1 LRPTTADSRETIVSR
16 IELSSQSAEAVHL
29 HAPAAGL
36 PATSA
41 PDVPVLLPRH
51 QSSSLRRAIQWR
63 FLRPLMDAACLT
75 FALVLALRWPN
86 EPVPLREGWPLLLFP
101 PLVMALLLLRG
112 MYERRLRP
120 TILDGV
126 MPIAGSVS
134 IAAMFVVVLQV
145 YAAGATTISSVTTH
159 VWAVALVTV
168 GGARVA
174 LLGVQRI
181 ARTRG
186 LDGAPTLI
194 VGAGNVGLRLARRLE
209 QNPEYGLTPV
219 GFLDANP
226 LDAGTAQTPGV
237 PVLGSPDELDWVAQ
251 LTGAEHV
258 VIAFSSEPDERL
270 VDLVRRCEALGL
282 EVSLVPRLFES
293 LNHRST
299 YEPLGGT
306 PLVGL
311 RSVHPKGWQFALKHA
326 GDRIGAALLI
336 LAFAPLMAA
345 IAVAVRVSSPGPVI
359 FRQRRVGRDGTVFDL
374 FKFRSMRLSD
384 VSADGFRPGADSAPG
399 GVEGADRRTWIGR
412 VLRRTSLDE
421 LPQFFNV
428 LLGDMS
434 LVGPRPERPEFV
446 ELFETDIRRY
456 GDRHRVKSG
465 VTGWAQVH
473 GLRGQTSLSDRVE
486 WDNYYIEH
494 WTLGLDVKI
503 LVLTLLEV
511 LRPAE

>member
-1 LRPTTADSRETIVSR
+1 VSR
-16 IELSSQSAEAVHL
+16 IDFSSQTADAMPSFAS
-29 HAPAAGL
+29 L
-36 PATSA
+36 PATA
-41 PDVPVLLPRH
+41 PLDVPVLLPRH
-51 QSSSLRRAIQWR
+51 EPSTIRRVVQSRA
-63 FLRPLMDAACLT
+63 LRPVLDALGLAL
-75 FALVLALRWPN
+75 ALVIAFRWPS
-86 EPVPLREGWPLLLFP
+86 EPVSFADGGWPLLLFP
-101 PLVMALLLLRG
+101 PLVMLLLLIRG

-120 TILDGV
+120 TIFDGV
-126 MPIAGSVS
+126 VPIAGSIS

-145 YAAGATTISSVTTH
+145 YAAGTTTVSSVGAH
-159 VWAVALVTV
+159 LWAVAIVTV
-168 GGARVA
+168 GGARVG
-174 LLGVQRI
+174 LLAAQRI
-181 ARTRG
+181 ARVRG

-194 VGAGNVGLRLARRLE
+194 VGAGHVGTRLARRLE
-209 QNPEYGLTPV
+209 ANPEYGLTPV

-226 LDAGTAQTPGV
+226 LPDGGEGPGI

-293 LNHRST
+293 LNHRAT

-306 PLVGL
+306 PLMGL
-311 RSVHPKGWQFALKHA
+311 RSVHPKGWQFAVKH
-326 GDRIGAALLI
+326 GLDRFGAALLI
-336 LAFAPLMAA
+336 LAFSPLMAT
-345 IAVAVRVSSPGPVI
+345 IALLVKLSSPGPIV

-374 FKFRSMRLSD
+374 YKFRSMRPPD
-384 VSADGFRPGADSAPG
+384 AKADQFRPGAGSAPG
-399 GVEGADRRTWIGR
+399 GVEGIDRRTWIGR
-412 VLRRTSLDE
+412 LLRRTSLDE

-428 LLGDMS
+428 LRGDMS

-446 ELFETDIRRY
+446 ELFESDIRRY

-494 WTLGLDVKI
+494 WTLGLDLKI
-503 LVLTLLEV
+503 LAMTMLEV

>member
-1 LRPTTADSRETIVSR
+1 VNR
-16 IELSSQSAEAVHL
+16 IEFSRQTAEAVPL
-29 HAPAAGL
+29 HAPVSGL
-36 PATSA
+36 PTTV
-41 PDVPVLLPRH
+41 PDVPVLVPRH
-51 QSSSLRRAIQWR
+51 ESSGLRRIVQWR
-63 FLRPLMDAACLT
+63 FLRPIIDAVGLVG
-75 FALVLALRWPN
+75 ALVLALRWPH
-86 EPVPLREGWPLLLFP
+86 EPVPISEGWPLLIFP
-101 PLVMALLLLRG
+101 PLVMLLLLIRG

-126 MPIAGSVS
+126 VPIAGSVS
-134 IAAMFVVVLQV
+134 IAAMSVIVLQV
-145 YAAGATTISSVTTH
+145 YVGGTVTVSSVAAH
-159 VWAVALVTV
+159 LWATAMLGV
-168 GGARVA
+168 GGARIG
-174 LLGVQRI
+174 LLGLQRV
-181 ARTRG
+181 ARVRG

-194 VGAGNVGLRLARRLE
+194 VGAGNVGMRLARRLMAS
-209 QNPEYGLTPV
+209 PEYGLTPV

-226 LDAGTAQTPGV
+226 LDGEEIPGI

-293 LNHRST
+293 LNHRAT

-306 PLVGL
+306 PLMGL

-326 GDRIGAALLI
+326 FDRLGAALLI
-336 LAFAPLMAA
+336 LLFAPLMAA
-345 IAVAVRVSSPGPVI
+345 IALAVRISSPGPVV

-374 FKFRSMRLSD
+374 FKFRSMRMPEP
-384 VSADGFRPGADSAPG
+384 VSEGFQPGADSAPG
-399 GVEGADRRTWIGR
+399 GVEGTDRRTLIGR
-412 VLRRTSLDE
+412 FLRRTSLDE

-494 WTLGLDVKI
+494 WTLGLDFKI
-503 LVLTLLEV
+503 LAMTMLVV

>member
-1 LRPTTADSRETIVSR
+1 MSR
-16 IELSSQSAEAVHL
+16 IDFSSQTAEAVPL
-29 HAPAAGL
+29 HAPVSGM
-36 PATSA
+36 PATA
-41 PDVPVLLPRH
+41 DLPVLLPRH
-51 QSSSLRRAIQWR
+51 EPSTVRRIVQWR
-63 FLRPLMDAACLT
+63 FLRPLLDAAGLVV
-75 FALVLALRWPN
+75 ALLVAFRWPH
-86 EPVPLREGWPLLLFP
+86 EPVTLADGWPLLLFP
-101 PLVMALLLLRG
+101 PLVMLLLLIRG

-126 MPIAGSVS
+126 VPIAGSIS

-145 YAAGATTISSVTTH
+145 YAAGTTETVSSVAAH
-159 VWAVALVTV
+159 LWAVAMVTV
-168 GGARVA
+168 GGGRVG
-174 LLGVQRI
+174 LLGVQRV
-181 ARTRG
+181 ARVRG
-186 LDGAPTLI
+186 LDGAPTII
-194 VGAGNVGLRLARRLE
+194 VGAGHVGLRLARRLE
-209 QNPEYGLTPV
+209 ANPEYGLTPV

-226 LDAGTAQTPGV
+226 LETGGEVPGI

-293 LNHRST
+293 LNHRAT

-306 PLVGL
+306 PLMGL

-326 GDRIGAALLI
+326 FDRLGAALLI
-336 LAFAPLMAA
+336 LAFGPLMAA
-345 IAVAVRVSSPGPVI
+345 IALAVRLSSPGPVI

-374 FKFRSMRLSD
+374 FKFRSMRLPD
-384 VSADGFRPGADSAPG
+384 PTAEGFRPGADSAPG
-399 GVEGADRRTWIGR
+399 GVEGVDRRTWIGR
-412 VLRRTSLDE
+412 LLRRTSLDE

-428 LLGDMS
+428 LRGDMS

-446 ELFETDIRRY
+446 ELFESDIRRY

-494 WTLGLDVKI
+494 WTLGLDLKI
-503 LVLTLLEV
+503 LAMTIVEV

>member
-1 LRPTTADSRETIVSR
+1 VNR
-16 IELSSQSAEAVHL
+16 IEFSRQTAEAVPL
-29 HAPAAGL
+29 HAPVTGL
-36 PATSA
+36 PSTA
-41 PDVPVLLPRH
+41 PDVPILVPRH
-51 QSSSLRRAIQWR
+51 QTSPLRRIVQWR
-63 FLRPLMDAACLT
+63 FLRPAIDAVGLVG
-75 FALVLALRWPN
+75 ALVLALRWPH
-86 EPVPLREGWPLLLFP
+86 EPVPLSEGWPLLLFP
-101 PLVMALLLLRG
+101 PLVMLLLLIRG

-126 MPIAGSVS
+126 VPIAGSVS
-134 IAAMFVVVLQV
+134 IAAMFVVILQV
-145 YAAGATTISSVTTH
+145 YVGGTATVSSVAAH
-159 VWAVALVTV
+159 LWATAMLGV
-168 GGARVA
+168 GGARIG
-174 LLGVQRI
+174 LLGLQRV

-194 VGAGNVGLRLARRLE
+194 VGAGNVGMRLARRLLAS
-209 QNPEYGLTPV
+209 PEYGLLPV

-226 LDAGTAQTPGV
+226 LQGDERSDI

-293 LNHRST
+293 LNHRAT

-306 PLVGL
+306 PLMGL

-326 GDRIGAALLI
+326 FDRIGAALLI
-336 LAFAPLMAA
+336 ALFAPLMAA
-345 IAVAVRVSSPGPVI
+345 IALAVRISSPGPVV

-374 FKFRSMRLSD
+374 FKFRSMRMPEP
-384 VSADGFRPGADSAPG
+384 ATEGFRPGADSAPG
-399 GVEGADRRTWIGR
+399 GVEGTDRRTLIGR
-412 VLRRTSLDE
+412 FLRRTSLDE

-494 WTLGLDVKI
+494 WTLGLDFKI
-503 LVLTLLEV
+503 LAMTMLVV
-511 LRPAE
+511 LRPVE

>member
-1 LRPTTADSRETIVSR
+1 VNR
-16 IELSSQSAEAVHL
+16 IEFSSQTAEAVPL
-29 HAPAAGL
+29 HAPVTGL
-36 PATSA
+36 PTSA

-51 QSSSLRRAIQWR
+51 ETSGLRRTIQWR
-63 FLRPLMDAACLT
+63 FLRPLIDAAGLSG
-75 FALVLALRWPN
+75 ALLLALRWPH
-86 EPVPLREGWPLLLFP
+86 EPVPIGEGWPLLLFP
-101 PLVMALLLLRG
+101 PLVMLLLLIRG

-126 MPIAGSVS
+126 VPIAGSVS

-145 YAAGATTISSVTTH
+145 YAAGATGTVSSVAAH
-159 VWAVALVTV
+159 LWATAMLGV
-168 GGARVA
+168 GGARVG
-174 LLGVQRI
+174 LLGLQRM
-181 ARTRG
+181 ARSRG

-194 VGAGNVGLRLARRLE
+194 VGAGNVGMRLARRLE
-209 QNPEYGLTPV
+209 ASPEYGLTPV

-226 LDAGTAQTPGV
+226 LQGDEIPGI

-293 LNHRST
+293 LNHRAT

-306 PLVGL
+306 PLMGL
-311 RSVHPKGWQFALKHA
+311 RSVHPKGWQFAVKHA
-326 GDRIGAALLI
+326 FDRFGAALLV
-336 LAFAPLMAA
+336 LLFAPLMAA
-345 IAVAVRVSSPGPVI
+345 IALAVRISSPGPIV

-374 FKFRSMRLSD
+374 FKFRSMRLPD
-384 VSADGFRPGADSAPG
+384 PAAEGFRPGADSAPG
-399 GVEGADRRTWIGR
+399 GVEGTDRRTLIGR
-412 VLRRTSLDE
+412 FLRRTSLDE

-428 LLGDMS
+428 LLGEMS

-494 WTLGLDVKI
+494 WTLGLDFKI
-503 LVLTLLEV
+503 LAMTMLVV

>member
-1 LRPTTADSRETIVSR
+1 VSR
-16 IELSSQSAEAVHL
+16 IELSRHTAEAVPL
-29 HAPAAGL
+29 HAPVSGL
-36 PATSA
+36 PATA
-41 PDVPVLLPRH
+41 PDVPYLLPRH
-51 QSSSLRRAIQWR
+51 EPSGLRRVIQWR
-63 FLRPLMDAACLT
+63 FLRPLIDAVCL
-75 FALVLALRWPN
+75 AGSLVLALRWPH
-86 EPVPLREGWPLLLFP
+86 EPVPLGEGWPLVLFP
-101 PLVMALLLLRG
+101 PLVMLLLLIRG

-126 MPIAGSVS
+126 VPIAGSIS

-145 YAAGATTISSVTTH
+145 YAGGTTTVSSVAAH
-159 VWAVALVTV
+159 LWAVAMVSV
-168 GGARVA
+168 AGARIG
-174 LLGVQRI
+174 LLGVQRV

-194 VGAGNVGLRLARRLE
+194 VGAGTVGMRLARRLE
-209 QNPEYGLTPV
+209 QSPEYGLTPV

-226 LDAGTAQTPGV
+226 LELGTEQSPGI

-293 LNHRST
+293 LNHRAT

-311 RSVHPKGWQFALKHA
+311 RSVHPKGWQFTVKHVF
-326 GDRIGAALLI
+326 DRIGAALLI
-336 LAFAPLMAA
+336 LAFSPLMAA
-345 IAVAVRVSSPGPVI
+345 IALAVRLSSPGPII

-374 FKFRSMRLSD
+374 FKFRSMRMPDPSTE
-384 VSADGFRPGADSAPG
+384 GFRPGADSAPG

-428 LLGDMS
+428 LVGDMS

-494 WTLGLDVKI
+494 WTLGLDAKI
-503 LVLTLLEV
+503 LALTMLEV

>member
-1 LRPTTADSRETIVSR
+1 LNR
-16 IELSSQSAEAVHL
+16 IELSSQSVETVPL
-29 HAPAAGL
+29 HAPVPGMPGGTAHVPLLVARREPSVARRILQSAA
-36 PATSA
+36 
-41 PDVPVLLPRH
+41 
-51 QSSSLRRAIQWR
+51 
-63 FLRPLMDAACLT
+63 LRPSLDLLGLT
-75 FALVLALRWPN
+75 LAVLIALQWPN
-86 EPVPLREGWPLLLFP
+86 EPVPLRQGWPLLLYP
-101 PLVMALLLLRG
+101 PLVMGLLLVRG

-126 MPIAGSVS
+126 TPIAGSISV
-134 IAAMFVVVLQV
+134 AAMAVLALEV
-145 YAAGATTISSVTTH
+145 YVAEVPIQAGVTAHLWAGAVL
-159 VWAVALVTV
+159 AV
-168 GGARVA
+168 GGGRAG
-174 LLGVQRI
+174 LLGVQRHLRR
-181 ARTRG
+181 AG
-186 LDGAPTLI
+186 LDGRPTLI
-194 VGAGNVGLRLARRLE
+194 VGAGTVGTRLARRLE
-209 QNPEYGLTPV
+209 DQPEYGLSPV

-226 LDAGTAQTPGV
+226 LETDDVAGV
-237 PVLGSPDELDWVAQ
+237 PVLGSPDDLDWVAQ
-251 LTGAEHV
+251 VTGAEHV

-293 LNHRST
+293 LNHRAT

-311 RSVHPKGWQFALKHA
+311 RTVHPKGWQFALKHVF
-326 GDRIGAALLI
+326 DRVGVALLI
-336 LAFAPLMAA
+336 ALFAPLMAA
-345 IAVAVRVSSPGPVI
+345 IALAVRLSSPGPVV

-374 FKFRSMRLSD
+374 YKFRSMRMPD
-384 VSADGFRPGADSAPG
+384 ATGPEFRPGADSAPG
-399 GVEGADRRTWIGR
+399 GVEGVDRRTLIGR

-428 LLGDMS
+428 LRGEMS

-473 GLRGQTSLSDRVE
+473 GLRGQTSLADRVE

-494 WTLGLDVKI
+494 WTLGLDAKI
-503 LVLTLLEV
+503 LALTVLAV

>member
-1 LRPTTADSRETIVSR
+1 VNR
-16 IELSSQSAEAVHL
+16 IEFSRQTAEAVPL
-29 HAPAAGL
+29 HVPVTGL
-36 PATSA
+36 PASA
-41 PDVPVLLPRH
+41 PDVPILVPRH
-51 QSSSLRRAIQWR
+51 ETSALRRTVQWR
-63 FLRPLMDAACLT
+63 FLRPLIDAVGLVG
-75 FALVLALRWPN
+75 ALVLALRWPH
-86 EPVPLREGWPLLLFP
+86 EPVPISEGWPLLLFP
-101 PLVMALLLLRG
+101 PLVMLLLLIRG

-126 MPIAGSVS
+126 VPIAGSVS

-145 YAAGATTISSVTTH
+145 YVGGTATVSSVAAH
-159 VWAVALVTV
+159 LWATAMLGV
-168 GGARVA
+168 GGARIG
-174 LLGVQRI
+174 LLGLQRV
-181 ARTRG
+181 ARVRG

-194 VGAGNVGLRLARRLE
+194 VGAGNVGMRLARRLVAS
-209 QNPEYGLTPV
+209 PEYGLTPV

-226 LDAGTAQTPGV
+226 LEGDEIPGI

-293 LNHRST
+293 LNHRAT

-306 PLVGL
+306 PLMGL
-311 RSVHPKGWQFALKHA
+311 RSVHPRGWQFALKHA
-326 GDRIGAALLI
+326 FDRLGAALLI
-336 LAFAPLMAA
+336 LLFAPLMAA
-345 IAVAVRVSSPGPVI
+345 IALAVRISSPGPIV

-374 FKFRSMRLSD
+374 FKFRSMRMPD
-384 VSADGFRPGADSAPG
+384 PATEGFRPGADSAPG
-399 GVEGADRRTWIGR
+399 GVEGTDRRTLVGR
-412 VLRRTSLDE
+412 FLRRTSLDE

-494 WTLGLDVKI
+494 WTLGLDFKI
-503 LVLTLLEV
+503 LAMTMLVV

>member
-1 LRPTTADSRETIVSR
+1 VNR
-16 IELSSQSAEAVHL
+16 IEFSSQTAEAVPL
-29 HAPAAGL
+29 HAPVAGL
-36 PATSA
+36 PTSA

-51 QSSSLRRAIQWR
+51 EVSGLRRAIQWR
-63 FLRPLMDAACLT
+63 FLRPLIDAFGLT
-75 FALVLALRWPN
+75 GALVLALRWPH
-86 EPVPLREGWPLLLFP
+86 EPVPLSAGWPLFLFP
-101 PLVMALLLLRG
+101 PLVMLLLLIRG

-126 MPIAGSVS
+126 VPVAGSVS

-145 YAAGATTISSVTTH
+145 YAAGGTGTISSIAAH
-159 VWAVALVTV
+159 LWATAMIGV
-168 GGARVA
+168 GGARA
-174 LLGVQRI
+174 GLLGVQRV
-181 ARTRG
+181 ARARG

-194 VGAGNVGLRLARRLE
+194 VGAGNVGMRLARRLE
-209 QNPEYGLTPV
+209 ASPEYGLTPV

-226 LDAGTAQTPGV
+226 LQGDQIPGI

-293 LNHRST
+293 LNHRAT

-306 PLVGL
+306 PLMGL
-311 RSVHPKGWQFALKHA
+311 RSVHPKGWQFTVKHA
-326 GDRIGAALLI
+326 FDRFGAALLI
-336 LAFAPLMAA
+336 LLFAPLMAA
-345 IAVAVRVSSPGPVI
+345 IALAVRVSSPGPIV

-374 FKFRSMRLSD
+374 FKFRSMRLPD
-384 VSADGFRPGADSAPG
+384 PAAEGFRPGADSAPG
-399 GVEGADRRTWIGR
+399 GVEGTDRRTLIGR
-412 VLRRTSLDE
+412 FLRRTSLDE

-494 WTLGLDVKI
+494 WTLGLDFKI
-503 LVLTLLEV
+503 LAMTMLVV

>member
-1 LRPTTADSRETIVSR
+1 MSR
-16 IELSSQSAEAVHL
+16 IDFSSQTAEAVPL
-29 HAPAAGL
+29 HAPATGL
-36 PATSA
+36 PASA

-51 QSSSLRRAIQWR
+51 EPSGVRRVVQSR
-63 FLRPLMDAACLT
+63 FLRPLIDAFGLSA
-75 FALVLALRWPN
+75 ALVLALRWPH
-86 EPVPLREGWPLLLFP
+86 EPVPMSEGWPLLLFP
-101 PLVMALLLLRG
+101 PLVMLLLAIRG

-126 MPIAGSVS
+126 VPIAGSVS
-134 IAAMFVVVLQV
+134 IAAMFVVVAQV
-145 YAAGATTISSVTTH
+145 YAGGDTAVSSVAAH
-159 VWAVALVTV
+159 LWAVAMLAV
-168 GGARVA
+168 GGARVG
-174 LLGVQRI
+174 LLGLQRV
-181 ARTRG
+181 ARARG

-194 VGAGNVGLRLARRLE
+194 VGAGQVGMRLARRLE
-209 QNPEYGLTPV
+209 ANPEYGLAPV
-219 GFLDANP
+219 GFLDADP
-226 LDAGTAQTPGV
+226 LQGGGDVPGV

-293 LNHRST
+293 LNHRAT

-306 PLVGL
+306 PLMGL
-311 RSVHPKGWQFALKHA
+311 RSVHPKGWQFAVKHA
-326 GDRIGAALLI
+326 LDRLGAALLV
-336 LAFAPLMAA
+336 LAFGPLMAA
-345 IAVAVRVSSPGPVI
+345 IALAVRISSPGPVI

-374 FKFRSMRLSD
+374 FKFRSMRMPD
-384 VSADGFRPGADSAPG
+384 PAAEGFRPDADSAPG
-399 GVEGADRRTWIGR
+399 GVEGTDRRTLIGR
-412 VLRRTSLDE
+412 ILRRTSLDE

-494 WTLGLDVKI
+494 WTLGLDFKI
-503 LVLTLLEV
+503 LAMTVLVV
-511 LRPAE
+511 LRHAE

>member
-1 LRPTTADSRETIVSR
+1 VSR
-16 IELSSQSAEAVHL
+16 IDFSSQTAEAVPM
-29 HAPAAGL
+29 HAPVTGL
-36 PATSA
+36 PATA
-41 PDVPVLLPRH
+41 PDLPVLLPRH
-51 QSSSLRRAIQWR
+51 EPSTVRRVVQSRA
-63 FLRPLMDAACLT
+63 LRPTLDAVGLVA
-75 FALVLALRWPN
+75 AIVLAFRWPH
-86 EPVPLREGWPLLLFP
+86 EPVTVSDGWPLFLFP
-101 PLVMALLLLRG
+101 PLVMLLLLIRG
-112 MYERRLRP
+112 MYEQRLRP

-126 MPIAGSVS
+126 VPIAGSVS

-145 YAAGATTISSVTTH
+145 YVGGSSTVSSVAAH
-159 VWAVALVTV
+159 LWAVAMVSV
-168 GGARVA
+168 GGARVGLLA
-174 LLGVQRI
+174 LQRV
-181 ARTRG
+181 ARVRG

-194 VGAGNVGLRLARRLE
+194 VGAGHVGMRLARRLE
-209 QNPEYGLTPV
+209 ANPEYGLTPV

-226 LDAGTAQTPGV
+226 LQGGGEVPGV

-293 LNHRST
+293 LNHRAT

-306 PLVGL
+306 PLMGL
-311 RSVHPKGWQFALKHA
+311 RSVHPKGWQFAVKHA
-326 GDRIGAALLI
+326 FDRLGAALLI
-336 LAFAPLMAA
+336 LAFAPLMGA
-345 IAVAVRVSSPGPVI
+345 IALAVRLSSPGPVI
-359 FRQRRVGRDGTVFDL
+359 FRQRRVGRDGSVFDL
-374 FKFRSMRLSD
+374 FKFRSMRMPD
-384 VSADGFRPGADSAPG
+384 PAAEGFRPDADSAPG
-399 GVEGADRRTWIGR
+399 CVEGTDRRTLIGTF
-412 VLRRTSLDE
+412 LRKTSLDE

-494 WTLGLDVKI
+494 WTLGLDFKI
-503 LVLTLLEV
+503 LAMTMLVV

>member
-1 LRPTTADSRETIVSR
+1 VNR
-16 IELSSQSAEAVHL
+16 IEFSSHTAEAVPL
-29 HAPAAGL
+29 HAPVTGL
-36 PATSA
+36 PTSA

-51 QSSSLRRAIQWR
+51 EVSALRRTVQWR
-63 FLRPLMDAACLT
+63 FLRPLIDAVGLSG
-75 FALVLALRWPN
+75 ALVLALRWPH
-86 EPVPLREGWPLLLFP
+86 EPVPLSQGWPLLLFP
-101 PLVMALLLLRG
+101 PLVMLLLLIRG

-126 MPIAGSVS
+126 VPIAGSVS

-145 YAAGATTISSVTTH
+145 YAGGTATVSSVAAH
-159 VWAVALVTV
+159 LWATAMLGV
-168 GGARVA
+168 GGARVG
-174 LLGVQRI
+174 LLGVQRV
-181 ARTRG
+181 ARSRG

-194 VGAGNVGLRLARRLE
+194 VGAGNVGMRLARRLVAS
-209 QNPEYGLTPV
+209 PEYGLTPV

-226 LDAGTAQTPGV
+226 LQGDEIPGI

-293 LNHRST
+293 LNHRAT

-306 PLVGL
+306 PLMGL
-311 RSVHPKGWQFALKHA
+311 RSVHPKGWQFAVKHA
-326 GDRIGAALLI
+326 FDRLGAALLI
-336 LAFAPLMAA
+336 LLFAPLMAA
-345 IAVAVRVSSPGPVI
+345 VALAVRVSSPGPVV

-374 FKFRSMRLSD
+374 FKFRSMRLPD
-384 VSADGFRPGADSAPG
+384 PAAEGFRPGADSAPG
-399 GVEGADRRTWIGR
+399 GVEGADRRTLIGR

-428 LLGDMS
+428 LLGEMS

-494 WTLGLDVKI
+494 WTLGLDFKI
-503 LVLTLLEV
+503 LALTMLEV

>member
-1 LRPTTADSRETIVSR
+1 MNR
-16 IELSSQSAEAVHL
+16 IEFSRQTAEAVPL
-29 HAPAAGL
+29 HAPVSGL
-36 PATSA
+36 PASA
-41 PDVPVLLPRH
+41 PDVPILLPRH
-51 QSSSLRRAIQWR
+51 EISGLRRTVQWR
-63 FLRPLMDAACLT
+63 FLRPIIDAVGLVG
-75 FALVLALRWPN
+75 ALVLALRWPH
-86 EPVPLREGWPLLLFP
+86 EPVPLGEGWPLLLFP
-101 PLVMALLLLRG
+101 PLVMLLLLIRG

-126 MPIAGSVS
+126 VPIAGSVS

-145 YAAGATTISSVTTH
+145 YAGGTATVSSVAAH
-159 VWAVALVTV
+159 LWATAMLGV
-168 GGARVA
+168 GGARIG
-174 LLGVQRI
+174 LLGVQRL

-194 VGAGNVGLRLARRLE
+194 VGAGNVGMRLARRLVAS
-209 QNPEYGLTPV
+209 PEYGLLPV

-226 LDAGTAQTPGV
+226 LQGDEIPGI

-293 LNHRST
+293 LNHRAT

-306 PLVGL
+306 PLMGL

-326 GDRIGAALLI
+326 FDRLGAALLI
-336 LAFAPLMAA
+336 LLFGPLMAA
-345 IAVAVRVSSPGPVI
+345 IALTVRISSPGPVV

-374 FKFRSMRLSD
+374 FKFRSMRMPD
-384 VSADGFRPGADSAPG
+384 PATEGFRPGLDSAPG
-399 GVEGADRRTWIGR
+399 GVEGADRRTLIGR
-412 VLRRTSLDE
+412 FLRRTSLDE

-494 WTLGLDVKI
+494 WTLGLDFKI
-503 LVLTLLEV
+503 LAMTMLVV

>member
-1 LRPTTADSRETIVSR
+1 MSR
-16 IELSSQSAEAVHL
+16 IDFSSQTAEAVPL
-29 HAPAAGL
+29 HAPVGGL
-36 PATSA
+36 PASA

-51 QSSSLRRAIQWR
+51 EPSTIRRIVQWR
-63 FLRPLMDAACLT
+63 FLRPLIDALGLT
-75 FALVLALRWPN
+75 AAIVLALRWPH
-86 EPVPLREGWPLLLFP
+86 EPVPISDGWPLLLFA
-101 PLVMALLLLRG
+101 PLVMLLLLIRG

-126 MPIAGSVS
+126 VPIAGSIS

-145 YAAGATTISSVTTH
+145 YVGGTATVSSVAAH
-159 VWAVALVTV
+159 LWAVAMVTV
-168 GGARVA
+168 GGARVG
-174 LLGVQRI
+174 LLGVQRV
-181 ARTRG
+181 ARIRG
-186 LDGAPTLI
+186 HDGAPTLI
-194 VGAGNVGLRLARRLE
+194 VGAGHVGMRLARRLE
-209 QNPEYGLTPV
+209 ANPEYGLTPV
-219 GFLDANP
+219 GFLDADP
-226 LDAGTAQTPGV
+226 LPGGGEV
-237 PVLGSPDELDWVAQ
+237 PGIPVLGSPDELDWVAQ

-293 LNHRST
+293 LNHRAT

-306 PLVGL
+306 PLMGL

-326 GDRIGAALLI
+326 FDRIGAALLI
-336 LAFAPLMAA
+336 LAFSPLMAA
-345 IAVAVRVSSPGPVI
+345 IALAVRASSPGPVI

-374 FKFRSMRLSD
+374 FKFRSMRMPEP
-384 VSADGFRPGADSAPG
+384 ATEGFRPGTDSAPG

-494 WTLGLDVKI
+494 WTLGLDFKI
-503 LVLTLLEV
+503 LAMTLLV
-511 LRPAE
+511 VVRPAE

>member
-1 LRPTTADSRETIVSR
+1 VNR
-16 IELSSQSAEAVHL
+16 IEFSRQTAEAVPL
-29 HAPAAGL
+29 HAPVSGL
-36 PATSA
+36 PASA
-41 PDVPVLLPRH
+41 PDVPILLPRH
-51 QSSSLRRAIQWR
+51 EISGLRRTVQWR
-63 FLRPLMDAACLT
+63 FLRPIIDAVGLVG
-75 FALVLALRWPN
+75 ALVLALRWPH

-101 PLVMALLLLRG
+101 PLVMLLLLIRG

-126 MPIAGSVS
+126 VPIAGSVS

-145 YAAGATTISSVTTH
+145 YAGGTATVSSVAAH
-159 VWAVALVTV
+159 LWATAMLGV
-168 GGARVA
+168 GGARIG
-174 LLGVQRI
+174 LLGVQRL

-194 VGAGNVGLRLARRLE
+194 VGAGNVGMRLARRLVAS
-209 QNPEYGLTPV
+209 PEYGLLPV

-226 LDAGTAQTPGV
+226 LQGDEIPGI

-293 LNHRST
+293 LNHRAT

-306 PLVGL
+306 PLMGL

-326 GDRIGAALLI
+326 FDRLGAALLV
-336 LAFAPLMAA
+336 LLFGPLMAA
-345 IAVAVRVSSPGPVI
+345 IALAVRISSPGPVV

-374 FKFRSMRLSD
+374 FKFRSMRMPD
-384 VSADGFRPGADSAPG
+384 PATEGFRPGLDSAPG
-399 GVEGADRRTWIGR
+399 GVEGADRRTLIGR
-412 VLRRTSLDE
+412 FLRRTSLDE

-494 WTLGLDVKI
+494 WTLGLDFKI
-503 LVLTLLEV
+503 LAMTMLVV

>member
-1 LRPTTADSRETIVSR
+1 LTR
-16 IELSSQSAEAVHL
+16 IELSSQTAEAVPL
-29 HAPAAGL
+29 HASVAGL
-36 PATSA
+36 PATA
-41 PDVPVLLPRH
+41 PDVPLLVPRRET
-51 QSSSLRRAIQWR
+51 SGLRRVIQWR
-63 FLRPLMDAACLT
+63 FLRPLLDTFGLI
-75 FALVLALRWPN
+75 FALVLSLRWPH
-86 EPVPLREGWPLLLFP
+86 EPVPIGEGWPLLLFP
-101 PLVMALLLLRG
+101 PLVMLLLLIRG
-112 MYERRLRP
+112 MYEPRLRP
-120 TILDGV
+120 TILEGV
-126 MPIAGSVS
+126 VPIAGSVS
-134 IAAMFVVVLQV
+134 IAAMFVIVVEV
-145 YAAGATTISSVTTH
+145 YIGGTATVSSIVAHLWVT
-159 VWAVALVTV
+159 AMLGV
-168 GGARVA
+168 GGARTG
-174 LLGVQRI
+174 LLAVQRV
-181 ARTRG
+181 ARARG

-194 VGAGNVGLRLARRLE
+194 VGAGYVGMRLARRLE

-219 GFLDANP
+219 GFLDADP
-226 LDAGTAQTPGV
+226 LQGAEIPDI

-293 LNHRST
+293 LNHRAT

-306 PLVGL
+306 PLMGL
-311 RSVHPKGWQFALKHA
+311 RSVHPKGWQFTVKHA
-326 GDRIGAALLI
+326 FDRVGAALLI
-336 LAFAPLMAA
+336 LLFGPLMAA
-345 IAVAVRVSSPGPVI
+345 IAIAVRVSSPGPVI

-374 FKFRSMRLSD
+374 FKFRSMRLPD
-384 VSADGFRPGADSAPG
+384 PAAEGFQPDADSAPG
-399 GVEGADRRTWIGR
+399 GVEGIDRRTLIGR
-412 VLRRTSLDE
+412 FLRRSSLDE

-494 WTLGLDVKI
+494 WTLGLDIKI
-503 LVLTLLEV
+503 LALTALVVLQ
-511 LRPAE
+511 PAE

>member
-1 LRPTTADSRETIVSR
+1 VSR
-16 IELSSQSAEAVHL
+16 IELSSHSAEAVPL
-29 HAPAAGL
+29 HAPVTGL
-36 PATSA
+36 PAVA
-41 PDVPVLLPRH
+41 PDVPRLLPRH
-51 QSSSLRRAIQWR
+51 HPSGLRRTIQWR
-63 FLRPLMDAACLT
+63 FLRPVLDATCLCG
-75 FALVLALRWPN
+75 AMLLALRWPH
-86 EPVPLREGWPLLLFP
+86 EPVPLSQGWPLLLYGP
-101 PLVMALLLLRG
+101 IVMALLLARG

-126 MPIAGSVS
+126 VPIAGSVS
-134 IAAMFVVVLQV
+134 IAAMFVVVLSV
-145 YAAGATTISSVTTH
+145 YAGGTTSVSSVVAH
-159 VWAVALVTV
+159 LWATALVGV
-168 GGARVA
+168 GGSRVA
-174 LLGVQRI
+174 LLGLQRV
-181 ARTRG
+181 ARSRG

-194 VGAGNVGLRLARRLE
+194 VGAGNVGMRLARRLE
-209 QNPEYGLTPV
+209 DNPEYGLAPV
-219 GFLDANP
+219 GFLDADP
-226 LDAGTAQTPGV
+226 LEGGHERGPGI

-293 LNHRST
+293 LNNRAT

-306 PLVGL
+306 PLMGL
-311 RSVHPKGWQFALKHA
+311 RSVHPKGWQFTVKHA
-326 GDRIGAALLI
+326 CDRLGALLLI
-336 LAFAPLMAA
+336 LAFSPLMAA
-345 IAVAVRVSSPGPVI
+345 IALTVRLGSPGPVI

-374 FKFRSMRLSD
+374 FKFRSMRMPD
-384 VSADGFRPGADSAPG
+384 PSAGDFRPGADSAPG
-399 GVEGADRRTWIGR
+399 GVEGTDRRTWIGR
-412 VLRRTSLDE
+412 LLRRTSLDE

-428 LLGDMS
+428 LRGDMS

-503 LVLTLLEV
+503 LALTLLEV

>member
-1 LRPTTADSRETIVSR
+1 M
-16 IELSSQSAEAVHL
+16 
-29 HAPAAGL
+29 HASVAGL
-36 PATSA
+36 PAA
-41 PDVPVLLPRH
+41 PGVPLLAPRH
-51 QSSSLRRAIQWR
+51 ESTGLRRALQWR
-63 FLRPLMDAACLT
+63 FLRPLLDAVGLA
-75 FALVLALRWPN
+75 ASLVLALRWPH
-86 EPVPLREGWPLLLFP
+86 EPVPLSEGWPLLLFP
-101 PLVMALLLLRG
+101 PLVMLLLLVRG

-126 MPIAGSVS
+126 VPIAGSVS
-134 IAAMFVVVLQV
+134 VAAMFVVVLEV
-145 YAAGATTISSVTTH
+145 YVSGTGTVSSMVAHLWAGAM
-159 VWAVALVTV
+159 LGL
-168 GGARVA
+168 GGERVA
-174 LLGVQRI
+174 LLGVQRV

-194 VGAGNVGLRLARRLE
+194 VGAGNVGMRLARRLE
-209 QNPEYGLTPV
+209 QSPEYGLTPV

-226 LDAGTAQTPGV
+226 LELGAQQESPGI
-237 PVLGSPDELDWVAQ
+237 PVLGSPDELDWIAQ
-251 LTGAEHV
+251 LTRAEHV

-293 LNHRST
+293 LNHRAT

-306 PLVGL
+306 PLMGL
-311 RSVHPKGWQFALKHA
+311 RSVHPKGWQFALKHVF
-326 GDRIGAALLI
+326 DRIGAALLI
-336 LAFAPLMAA
+336 LAFAPLMAT
-345 IAVAVRVSSPGPVI
+345 IALVVRLSSPGPVV

-374 FKFRSMRLSD
+374 FKFRSMRLPEASGE
-384 VSADGFRPGADSAPG
+384 GFRPGADSAPG
-399 GVEGADRRTWIGR
+399 GVEGTDRRTWIGR
-412 VLRRTSLDE
+412 LLRRTSLDE

-503 LVLTLLEV
+503 LALTMLEV

>member
-1 LRPTTADSRETIVSR
+1 MA
-16 IELSSQSAEAVHL
+16 
-29 HAPAAGL
+29 
-36 PATSA
+36 
-41 PDVPVLLPRH
+41 
-51 QSSSLRRAIQWR
+51 
-63 FLRPLMDAACLT
+63 
-75 FALVLALRWPN
+75 
-86 EPVPLREGWPLLLFP
+86 EPVAPEAARP
-101 PLVMALLLLRG
+101 P
-112 MYERRLRP
+112 P
-120 TILDGV
+120 
-126 MPIAGSVS
+126 
-134 IAAMFVVVLQV
+134 
-145 YAAGATTISSVTTH
+145 
-159 VWAVALVTV
+159 
-168 GGARVA
+168 
-174 LLGVQRI
+174 GVQHRLVDLPG
-181 ARTRG
+181 ALG
-186 LDGAPTLI
+186 PDQPHPDGAGQQI
-194 VGAGNVGLRLARRLE
+194 RGADHPIR
-209 QNPEYGLTPV
+209 PEL
-219 GFLDANP
+219 
-226 LDAGTAQTPGV
+226 PGGQDPGI

-293 LNHRST
+293 LNHRAT

-306 PLVGL
+306 PLMGL

-326 GDRIGAALLI
+326 FDRLGAALLI
-336 LAFAPLMAA
+336 LCFGPLMAA
-345 IAVAVRVSSPGPVI
+345 IALAVRLSSPGPVI

-374 FKFRSMRLSD
+374 FKFRSMRLPD
-384 VSADGFRPGADSAPG
+384 PAAEGFRPGADSAPG
-399 GVEGADRRTWIGR
+399 GVEGIDRRTWIGR
-412 VLRRTSLDE
+412 LLRRTSLDE

-428 LLGDMS
+428 LRGDMS

-494 WTLGLDVKI
+494 WTLGLDLKI
-503 LVLTLLEV
+503 LAMTLVEV

>member
-1 LRPTTADSRETIVSR
+1 VPLRA
-16 IELSSQSAEAVHL
+16 AV
-29 HAPAAGL
+29 GTL
-36 PATSA
+36 PSSA
-41 PDVPVLLPRH
+41 PVDVPVLLPRH
-51 QSSSLRRAIQWR
+51 EPSTVRRVVQSRA
-63 FLRPLMDAACLT
+63 LRPVLDAAG
-75 FALVLALRWPN
+75 LALALLVAIRWPH
-86 EPVPLREGWPLLLFP
+86 EPVPFSEGWPLLLFP
-101 PLVMALLLLRG
+101 PLVMLLLLVRG

-120 TILDGV
+120 TVLDSV
-126 MPIAGSVS
+126 VPIAGSIS

-145 YAAGATTISSVTTH
+145 YAAGTTAVSSVGAH
-159 VWAVALVTV
+159 LWAVALVTV
-168 GGARVA
+168 GGARVG
-174 LLGVQRI
+174 LLAAQRI
-181 ARTRG
+181 ARVRG
-186 LDGAPTLI
+186 LDGTPTLI
-194 VGAGNVGLRLARRLE
+194 VGAGHVGMRLARRLE
-209 QNPEYGLTPV
+209 AGPEYGLTPV

-226 LDAGTAQTPGV
+226 LPGGEEVPGV

-293 LNHRST
+293 LNHRAT

-306 PLVGL
+306 PLMGL
-311 RSVHPKGWQFALKHA
+311 RSVHPKGWQFAVKH
-326 GDRIGAALLI
+326 GFDRLGAALLL
-336 LAFAPLMAA
+336 LAFAPLMGT
-345 IAVAVRVSSPGPVI
+345 IALLVKLSSPGPVI

-374 FKFRSMRLSD
+374 YKFRSMRP
-384 VSADGFRPGADSAPG
+384 ADPNAEGFRPGEGSAPG
-399 GVEGADRRTWIGR
+399 GVEGVDRRTWIGR
-412 VLRRTSLDE
+412 LLRRTSLDE

-428 LLGDMS
+428 LRGDMS

-446 ELFETDIRRY
+446 ELFESDIRRY

-494 WTLGLDVKI
+494 WTLGLDFKI
-503 LVLTLLEV
+503 LAMTLLEV

>member
-1 LRPTTADSRETIVSR
+1 MNR
-16 IELSSQSAEAVHL
+16 IELSSHAAEAVQVRAASGL
-29 HAPAAGL
+29 SQAAPEI
-36 PATSA
+36 P
-41 PDVPVLLPRH
+41 LLVPRH
-51 QSSSLRRAIQWR
+51 EASSFRAVVQSR
-63 FLRPLMDAACLT
+63 FLRPALDAVALSGS
-75 FALVLALRWPN
+75 LVLALRWPN
-86 EPVPLREGWPLLLFP
+86 EPVPWSDGWPLLLFP
-101 PLVMALLLLRG
+101 PLVMLLLLIRG

-126 MPIAGSVS
+126 VPIAGAVS

-145 YAAGATTISSVTTH
+145 YAAGATGTISSASAH
-159 VWAVALVTV
+159 LWAAALISVAGTRV
-168 GGARVA
+168 G
-174 LLGVQRI
+174 LLGVQRV
-181 ARTRG
+181 ARARG

-194 VGAGNVGLRLARRLE
+194 VGAGNVGMRLARRLE
-209 QNPEYGLTPV
+209 ASPEYGLTPV

-226 LDAGTAQTPGV
+226 LEGVEIPGV
-237 PVLGSPDELDWVAQ
+237 PVLGSPDELDWIAQ

-293 LNHRST
+293 LNHRAT

-306 PLVGL
+306 PLMGL
-311 RSVHPKGWQFALKHA
+311 RSVSPKGWQFAVKHA
-326 GDRIGAALLI
+326 FDRIGGALLI
-336 LAFAPLMAA
+336 LLFSPLMAA
-345 IAVAVRVSSPGPVI
+345 IALAVRISSPGPIV

-374 FKFRSMRLSD
+374 FKFRSMRMPD
-384 VSADGFRPGADSAPG
+384 PAAEGFQPGADSAPG
-399 GVEGADRRTWIGR
+399 GVEGTDRRTLIGR
-412 VLRRTSLDE
+412 ILRRTSLDE

-494 WTLGLDVKI
+494 WTLGLDFKI
-503 LVLTLLEV
+503 LVMTMLAV
-511 LRPAE
+511 LRSAE

>member
-1 LRPTTADSRETIVSR
+1 VNR
-16 IELSSQSAEAVHL
+16 IDFSSQTAEAVPL
-29 HAPAAGL
+29 HAPVAGL
-36 PATSA
+36 PTSA

-51 QSSSLRRAIQWR
+51 EPSVVRRVVHSR
-63 FLRPLMDAACLT
+63 LLRPLLDATGLAAAT
-75 FALVLALRWPN
+75 VVALRWPG
-86 EPVPLREGWPLLLFP
+86 EPVALADGWPLLLFA
-101 PLVMALLLLRG
+101 PLVMLLLLIRG

-126 MPIAGSVS
+126 VPIAGSVS
-134 IAAMFVVVLQV
+134 IAAMFVVVVQV
-145 YAAGATTISSVTTH
+145 YAGGTATVSSIAAH
-159 VWAVALVTV
+159 LWFVAMLSV

-174 LLGVQRI
+174 LLGVQRV
-181 ARTRG
+181 ARVRG

-194 VGAGNVGLRLARRLE
+194 VGAGQVGMRLARRLE
-209 QNPEYGLTPV
+209 ASPEYGLTPV
-219 GFLDANP
+219 GFLDADP
-226 LDAGTAQTPGV
+226 LPAGGDVPGV

-293 LNHRST
+293 LNHRAT

-306 PLVGL
+306 PLMGL
-311 RSVHPKGWQFALKHA
+311 RSVHPKGWQFAVKHA
-326 GDRIGAALLI
+326 FDRLGAALLI
-336 LAFAPLMAA
+336 IAFSPLMAMIA
-345 IAVAVRVSSPGPVI
+345 IAVRASSPGPVV

-374 FKFRSMRLSD
+374 FKFRSMRMPD
-384 VSADGFRPGADSAPG
+384 PAAEGFRPGADSAPG
-399 GVEGADRRTWIGR
+399 GVEGADRRTLIGR
-412 VLRRTSLDE
+412 FLRRTSLDE

-494 WTLGLDVKI
+494 WTLGLDFKI
-503 LVLTLLEV
+503 LAMTLLVV

>member
-1 LRPTTADSRETIVSR
+1 MSR
-16 IELSSQSAEAVHL
+16 IDFSSQTAEAVPL
-29 HAPAAGL
+29 HAPVSGM
-36 PATSA
+36 PATA
-41 PDVPVLLPRH
+41 DLPVLLPRH
-51 QSSSLRRAIQWR
+51 EPSTVRRIVQWR
-63 FLRPLMDAACLT
+63 FLRPLLDAAGLVV
-75 FALVLALRWPN
+75 ALLVAFRWPH
-86 EPVPLREGWPLLLFP
+86 EPVTLADGWPLLFFP
-101 PLVMALLLLRG
+101 PLVMLLLLIRG

-126 MPIAGSVS
+126 VPIAGSIS

-145 YAAGATTISSVTTH
+145 YAAGTTETVSSVAAH
-159 VWAVALVTV
+159 LWAVAMVTV
-168 GGARVA
+168 GGGRVG
-174 LLGVQRI
+174 LLGVQRV
-181 ARTRG
+181 ARVRG
-186 LDGAPTLI
+186 LDGAPTII
-194 VGAGNVGLRLARRLE
+194 VGAGHVGLRLARRLE
-209 QNPEYGLTPV
+209 ANPEYGLTPV

-226 LDAGTAQTPGV
+226 LETGGEVPGI

-293 LNHRST
+293 LNHRAT

-306 PLVGL
+306 PLMGL

-326 GDRIGAALLI
+326 FDRLGAALLI
-336 LAFAPLMAA
+336 LAFGPLMAA
-345 IAVAVRVSSPGPVI
+345 IALAVRLSSPGPVI

-374 FKFRSMRLSD
+374 FKFRSMRLPD
-384 VSADGFRPGADSAPG
+384 PTAEGFRPGADSAPG
-399 GVEGADRRTWIGR
+399 GVEGVDRRTWIGR
-412 VLRRTSLDE
+412 LLRRTSLDE

-428 LLGDMS
+428 LRGDMS

-446 ELFETDIRRY
+446 ELFESDIRRY

-494 WTLGLDVKI
+494 WTLGLDLKI
-503 LVLTLLEV
+503 LAMTIVEV

>member
-1 LRPTTADSRETIVSR
+1 VNR
-16 IELSSQSAEAVHL
+16 IEFSSQTAEAVPL
-29 HAPAAGL
+29 HAPVTGL
-36 PATSA
+36 PKSA

-51 QSSSLRRAIQWR
+51 EVSGLRRTVQWR
-63 FLRPLMDAACLT
+63 FLRPLIDAVGLT
-75 FALVLALRWPN
+75 GALVLALRWPH

-101 PLVMALLLLRG
+101 PLVMLLLLIRG

-126 MPIAGSVS
+126 VPVAGSVS
-134 IAAMFVVVLQV
+134 ISAMFVVVLQV
-145 YAAGATTISSVTTH
+145 YAAGGTGTISSVAAH
-159 VWAVALVTV
+159 LWAVSMLSV
-168 GGARVA
+168 GGARAA
-174 LLGVQRI
+174 LLGVQRV

-194 VGAGNVGLRLARRLE
+194 VGAGNVGMRLARRLVAS
-209 QNPEYGLTPV
+209 PEYGLTPV

-226 LDAGTAQTPGV
+226 LQGDEIPGI

-293 LNHRST
+293 LNHRAT

-306 PLVGL
+306 PLMGL
-311 RSVHPKGWQFALKHA
+311 RSVHPKGWQFTVKHA
-326 GDRIGAALLI
+326 FDRLGAALLI
-336 LAFAPLMAA
+336 LLFAPLMAA
-345 IAVAVRVSSPGPVI
+345 IALAVRVSSPGPVV

-374 FKFRSMRLSD
+374 FKFRSMRLPD
-384 VSADGFRPGADSAPG
+384 PAAEGFRPGADSAPG
-399 GVEGADRRTWIGR
+399 GVEGTDRRTLIGR
-412 VLRRTSLDE
+412 FLRRTSLDE

-494 WTLGLDVKI
+494 WTLGLDFKI
-503 LVLTLLEV
+503 LAMTMLVV

>member
-1 LRPTTADSRETIVSR
+1 MNR
-16 IELSSQSAEAVHL
+16 IEFSSQTAEAVPL
-29 HAPAAGL
+29 HAPVSGL
-36 PATSA
+36 PASA
-41 PDVPVLLPRH
+41 PDVPVLVPRH
-51 QSSSLRRAIQWR
+51 ETSGLRRIVQWR
-63 FLRPLMDAACLT
+63 FLRPMIDAVGLVG
-75 FALVLALRWPN
+75 ALVLALRWPH
-86 EPVPLREGWPLLLFP
+86 EPVPISEGWPLLLFP
-101 PLVMALLLLRG
+101 PLVMLLLLIRG

-126 MPIAGSVS
+126 VPIAGSVS

-145 YAAGATTISSVTTH
+145 YVGGTATVSSVAAH
-159 VWAVALVTV
+159 LWATAMLGV
-168 GGARVA
+168 GGARIG
-174 LLGVQRI
+174 LLGVQRV
-181 ARTRG
+181 ARVRG

-194 VGAGNVGLRLARRLE
+194 VGAGNVGMRLARRLVAS
-209 QNPEYGLTPV
+209 PEYGLTPV

-226 LDAGTAQTPGV
+226 LDGEEIPGI

-293 LNHRST
+293 LNHRAT

-306 PLVGL
+306 PLMGL
-311 RSVHPKGWQFALKHA
+311 RSVHPKGWQFAVKHA
-326 GDRIGAALLI
+326 FDRLGAALLI
-336 LAFAPLMAA
+336 LLFAPLMAA
-345 IAVAVRVSSPGPVI
+345 IALAVRVSSPGPVV

-374 FKFRSMRLSD
+374 FKFRSMRMPD
-384 VSADGFRPGADSAPG
+384 PAAEGFRPGADSAPG
-399 GVEGADRRTWIGR
+399 GVEGTDRRTLIGR
-412 VLRRTSLDE
+412 FLRRTSLDE

-494 WTLGLDVKI
+494 WTLGLDFKI
-503 LVLTLLEV
+503 LAMTMLVV

>member
-1 LRPTTADSRETIVSR
+1 MLNV
-16 IELSSQSAEAVHL
+16 
-29 HAPAAGL
+29 
-36 PATSA
+36 
-41 PDVPVLLPRH
+41 
-51 QSSSLRRAIQWR
+51 
-63 FLRPLMDAACLT
+63 
-75 FALVLALRWPN
+75 
-86 EPVPLREGWPLLLFP
+86 
-101 PLVMALLLLRG
+101 
-112 MYERRLRP
+112 
-120 TILDGV
+120 GV
-126 MPIAGSVS
+126 VR
-134 IAAMFVVVLQV
+134 
-145 YAAGATTISSVTTH
+145 
-159 VWAVALVTV
+159 V
-168 GGARVA
+168 G
-174 LLGVQRI
+174 LLGLQRY

-194 VGAGNVGLRLARRLE
+194 VGAGHVGMRLARRLE
-209 QNPEYGLTPV
+209 EHPEYGLTPV
-219 GFLDANP
+219 GFLDADP
-226 LDAGTAQTPGV
+226 LKSADIPGI

-311 RSVHPKGWQFALKHA
+311 RSVHPKGWQFAIKHA
-326 GDRIGAALLI
+326 FDRIGAAVLVVL
-336 LAFAPLMAA
+336 FGPLMAL
-345 IAVAVRVSSPGPVI
+345 IALIVRVSSPGPVI

-374 FKFRSMRLSD
+374 YKFRSMRMPD
-384 VSADGFRPGADSAPG
+384 PAATGFQPGRGTAPG
-399 GVEGADRRTWIGR
+399 GVEGADRRTLIGR

-428 LLGDMS
+428 LRGDMS

-494 WTLGLDVKI
+494 WTLGLDLKI
-503 LVLTLLEV
+503 LALTVVVV

>member
-1 LRPTTADSRETIVSR
+1 LNR
-16 IELSSQSAEAVHL
+16 IELSSHTAEAMPL
-29 HAPAAGL
+29 HAPVSPL
-36 PATSA
+36 PAGGAHLPT
-41 PDVPVLLPRH
+41 LLPRH
-51 QSSSLRRAIQWR
+51 EPSGLRRLLQWR
-63 FLRPLMDAACLT
+63 FLRPALDALGL
-75 FALVLALRWPN
+75 FGALLLALRWPA
-86 EPVPLREGWPLLLFP
+86 EPVPLGDGWPLFLFP
-101 PLVMALLLLRG
+101 PLVMLLLLVRG

-120 TILDGV
+120 TILEGV
-126 MPIAGSVS
+126 LPIAGSISV
-134 IAAMFVVVLQV
+134 AAMGIVVLEV
-145 YAAGATTISSVTTH
+145 YLVGSSAVPAVTAHLWAGAM
-159 VWAVALVTV
+159 LNV
-168 GGARVA
+168 GITRIG
-174 LLGVQRI
+174 LLGVQRL

-194 VGAGNVGLRLARRLE
+194 VGAGTVGMRLARRLE
-209 QNPEYGLTPV
+209 EHREYGLTPV
-219 GFLDANP
+219 GFLDADP
-226 LDAGTAQTPGV
+226 LQSADVPGI

-293 LNHRST
+293 LNHRAT

-311 RSVHPKGWQFALKHA
+311 RSVHPKGWQFTVKHA
-326 GDRIGAALLI
+326 FDRLGAAVLVLL
-336 LAFAPLMAA
+336 FGPLMAA
-345 IAVAVRVSSPGPVI
+345 IALAVRVSSPGPVI

-374 FKFRSMRLSD
+374 YKFRSMRMPD
-384 VSADGFRPGADSAPG
+384 PSAEGFRPGEGSAPG
-399 GVEGADRRTWIGR
+399 GVEGADRRTLIGR
-412 VLRRTSLDE
+412 LLRRTSLDE

-428 LLGDMS
+428 LRGEMS

-446 ELFETDIRRY
+446 ELFESDIRRY

-473 GLRGQTSLSDRVE
+473 GLRGQTSLSDRIE

-494 WTLGLDVKI
+494 WSLGLDLKI
-503 LVLTLLEV
+503 LALTVLVV